1 MPILASYISFP
12 GTAAKAFALYH
23 ELLGGE
29 LSVMTYGEFPSMEGM
44 EDVPADAVAHAT
56 LTLDGCQIAGG
67 DGFDPSADLENSNYS
82 ILHTGVGIDAEAAL
96 IQRFVEAGS
105 TVLMPFGPVP
115 WGGPYGPVRGPSG
128 VRWALHVEV
137 DRPRLA

>member
-29 LSVMTYGEFPSMEGM
+29 LSVMPYGEFPSMEGM

-115 WGGPYGPVRGPSG
+115 WGGHYGQVRDPFG
-128 VRWALHVEV
+128 VRWDFDVEM
-137 DRPRLA
+137 D